1 MIQTILDQF
10 ETDEERQAAEDA
22 LLDDAGRAYA
32 RAWKEYEAA
41 RSRVMH
47 SLVYEE
53 GSVAATDRVAHRDLT
68 DEERADLTERRIRAA
83 QSAWSE
89 FQHAERMYVLAVDG
103 NMPVEFRQP

>member
-22 LLDDAGRAYA
+22 IRKNNGRAYA
-32 RAWKEYEAA
+32 EAWQAYEEA
-41 RSRVMH
+41 RSRLMH

-68 DEERADLTERRIRAA
+68 GEERADLTERRIRGA
-83 QSAWSE
+83 QLAWAE
-89 FQHAERMYVLAVDG
+89 FQTAERAYVFAVDG